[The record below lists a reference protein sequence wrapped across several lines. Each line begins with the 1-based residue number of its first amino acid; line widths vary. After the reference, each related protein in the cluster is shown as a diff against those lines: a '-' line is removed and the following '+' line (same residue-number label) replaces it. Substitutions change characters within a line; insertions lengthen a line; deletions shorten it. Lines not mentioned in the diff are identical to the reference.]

1 MSLRA
6 EPLAGRAALAGP
18 WAGEWVRLTAFAYR
32 NLIMARRNVFFLF
45 ELTFWPG
52 VAMLS
57 HGLLTRFLALTP
69 EMTAFI
75 LLGTVALSAVQVC
88 QLDVA
93 YAVLFDIWS
102 KSMKHQFL
110 TPVRIHHLALGSWVV
125 GVGRGVIV
133 WALMALIGG
142 RAFGFDF
149 VRPGVLRV
157 ALFLLGC
164 FMTALVIGLLVCA
177 LVLLFGTRAETS
189 AWAAVN
195 FFVMLSGIYYP
206 ISVLPGWVAVISGGI
221 PLTYFLD
228 GVRAGYGFTPQYA
241 HPFATGFAL
250 SLLYAVL
257 AHWAL
262 AAAVTHARRTGLL
275 LKLSE

>member
-1 MSLRA
+1 MSWPA
-6 EPLAGRAALAGP
+6 ESFAGRAVLAGP
-18 WAGEWVRLTAFAYR
+18 WTGEWVRLTAFAYR

-110 TPVRIHHLALGSWVV
+110 TPVRIHHLALGSWLV
-125 GVGRGVIV
+125 GVGRGIIV

-149 VRPGVLRV
+149 VRPGALRV
-157 ALFLLGC
+157 TLFLLGC
-164 FMTALVIGLLVCA
+164 FLTALVIGLLVCA

-195 FFVMLSGIYYP
+195 FFVMLAGIYYP

-228 GVRAGYGFTPQYA
+228 GIRAGYGFTPRYA
-241 HPFATGFAL
+241 HPFVTGLAL

-257 AHWAL
+257 AHWVL
-262 AAAVTHARRTGLL
+262 AAAVTRSRRTGLL

>member
-1 MSLRA
+1 MSSLA
-6 EPLAGRAALAGP
+6 EGLG
-18 WAGEWVRLTAFAYR
+18 GEMVRTWAFAHR
-32 NLIMARRNVFFLF
+32 NIIMARRNVFFLF

-57 HGLLTRFLALTP
+57 HGLLTRFLHLTP
-69 EMTAFI
+69 QMTAFI
-75 LLGTVALSAVQVC
+75 LVGTVSLSAIQVC

-110 TPVRIHHLALGSWVV
+110 APIRIHHLAIGSWLV
-125 GVGRGVIV
+125 GVARGLVV
-133 WALMALIGG
+133 FALMAWIGT

-149 VRPGVLRV
+149 VGAGL
-157 ALFLLGC
+157 ANLLLFLLGC
-164 FMTALVIGLLVCA
+164 FLTALAVGVFVCA

-195 FFVMLSGIYYP
+195 FVVMLAGVYYP
-206 ISVLPGWVAVISGGI
+206 VSVLPGWVATISAGI
-221 PLTYFLD
+221 PITYFLA
-228 GVRAGYGFTPQYA
+228 GVRAGYGFPSPFA
-241 HPFATGFAL
+241 HPFVTGFAL
-250 SLLYAVL
+250 VFLYVVL

-262 AAAVTHARRTGLL
+262 AAAITRSRRSGLL